1 MKKQVKIDLTI
12 CRMNSWEVEKIFADG
27 MLENT
32 IVNRLTLETRFF

>member
-1 MKKQVKIDLTI
+1 MKKQVKIELTI
-12 CRMNSWEVEKIFADG
+12 FRIESWEFDKIFADG